1 MGAIVITVSDPTLRR
16 LAWAVWW
23 FFVAMVAVGVPL
35 IFIERSAPAQT
46 WGTVGTASDLV
57 FTMVIG
63 TFPLVG
69 LLILRRQPRNTIGWL
84 LQGIGLVWGLSGF
97 ADNYATYGLVTNPGS
112 LPGADVVAAMNEG
125 SWAPGIGLMGT
136 FLILL
141 FPNGHLPTPRWRP
154 VAWLCGVTIVMVT
167 ITVAL
172 LPGQLEESPVPT
184 LDNPIALETAAP
196 VLTVV
201 LVAFLPLLPLCI
213 IASAVGLVRRF
224 RRSHGVEREQLKWLT
239 GAGGIVAVLYLAM
252 MVATAL
258 TETVLFT
265 GETPWWVTALQTV
278 GVWAFV
284 LLPVAIGIAIL
295 RHRLYDIDLV
305 INRALV
311 YGSLTATLAVVYL
324 GSVLLLQVAL
334 SPLTDQ
340 SDLAV
345 AGSTL
350 AVAALFG
357 PARRRIQA
365 TVDRRF
371 YRRRYDAT
379 LAVDAFA
386 GRLRHQVDLDA
397 VGTDLRTAVDET
409 VQPLHVSL
417 WVRPGGSTP

>member
-1 MGAIVITVSDPTLRR
+1 MITVSDPTLRR

-265 GETPWWVTALQTV
+265 G
-278 GVWAFV
+278 
-284 LLPVAIGIAIL
+284 
-295 RHRLYDIDLV
+295 RHRG
-305 INRALV
+305 
-311 YGSLTATLAVVYL
+311 GSPRCRRWGFGRSCCCPSRSGSRSCVTGCTTSTWSSIVHWSTARSPPPWPSST
-324 GSVLLLQVAL
+324 SVRCCCCRWRSAR
-334 SPLTDQ
+334 SPDQ

-371 YRRRYDAT
+371 YGRRYDAT